1 MDKLGP
7 ERARSPEK
15 KVAFRIIL
23 GLIDVLFMPP
33 LRIVAE

>member
-7 ERARSPEK
+7 ERARSLEK

-23 GLIDVLFMPP
+23 GLTDVFLMPP
-33 LRIVAE
+33 RRIVAG

>member
-15 KVAFRIIL
+15 KVAFSIIL
-23 GLIDVLFMPP
+23 GLIDMFFMPP
-33 LRIVAE
+33 LCIFAE